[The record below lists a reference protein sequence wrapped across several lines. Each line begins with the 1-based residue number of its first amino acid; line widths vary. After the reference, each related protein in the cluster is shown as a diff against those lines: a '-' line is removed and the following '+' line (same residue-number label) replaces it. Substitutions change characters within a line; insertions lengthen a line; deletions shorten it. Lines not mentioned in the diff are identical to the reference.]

1 MKNQVELVVDSKTL
15 MGGNPCWE
23 EETQTFY
30 WVDLMGSKIYTYQP
44 MTGDRHWLEVNQHVG
59 AYIPR
64 RDGGAVIA
72 LQSGLYLLDP
82 QTKEVVSVFI
92 PDPSEN
98 RFISGKCDLTGRLWA
113 GTSDL
118 LSQKPWGTLY
128 CMEHDH
134 TVRPVLV
141 NATLPWGL
149 GWSPD
154 YRLMY
159 YVDTPT
165 REIVAFDF
173 TPETGALNNKR
184 TVVKFPE
191 GVGLPA
197 GMTVDADGKL
207 WVAHWQGGRVTRWD
221 PETGTMLA
229 TVLLPVSLVT
239 SCQFGGSALE
249 DLYIT
254 TARYPLNPKEL
265 ARQPHAG
272 GIFRFRPEVNGLP
285 TPKYA
290 S

>member
-1 MKNQVELVVDSKTL
+1 M
-15 MGGNPCWE
+15 
-23 EETQTFY
+23 
-30 WVDLMGSKIYTYQP
+30 
-44 MTGDRHWLEVNQHVG
+44 
-59 AYIPR
+59 
-64 RDGGAVIA
+64 
-72 LQSGLYLLDP
+72 
-82 QTKEVVSVFI
+82 
-92 PDPSEN
+92 
-98 RFISGKCDLTGRLWA
+98 
-113 GTSDL
+113 
-118 LSQKPWGTLY
+118 
-128 CMEHDH
+128 
-134 TVRPVLV
+134 
-141 NATLPWGL
+141 
-149 GWSPD
+149 SP
-154 YRLMY
+154 
-159 YVDTPT
+159 
-165 REIVAFDF
+165 DF